1 MQKFIIVCKS
11 VQCIKA
17 WIQTSFDI
25 HIAVSSFVSEQCTG
39 EQKDSIWPVVHQK
52 IELIVVGQCSM
63 MSEMSWGL
71 GLCVHRHSPWAW
83 KGSAHCGVYKRELCS
98 GIGMAR

>member
-1 MQKFIIVCKS
+1 MISSNSMVES
-11 VQCIKA
+11 
-17 WIQTSFDI
+17 DI
-25 HIAVSSFVSEQCTG
+25 LLTTALLVSSIVSEQCIG

-52 IELIVVGQCSM
+52 IELIVGGQCSM

-71 GLCVHRHSPWAW
+71 GLCVHRHSPWVW
-83 KGSAHCGVYKRELCS
+83 KGSALCGGYKRELCS